1 MSWEV
6 GYRFPFSFWPQ
17 MIAVNP
23 LTFDPDA
30 ARGVAKCV
38 SNYWIGVRIQHKH
51 PHPCQDKLIKHLE
64 FPEFLSSLIFYLR
77 PTLFYYQK
85 RAKHQVFPW
94 GSVAINSASCK
105 SLLNSSQLLAVL
117 MVSCRRR
124 RAERRCKV
132 EFLAAASRSRG
143 CSAVQHSDH
152 KLKLDGTKKSKTN
165 TNEVRQ

>member
-1 MSWEV
+1 MCQQLLH
-6 GYRFPFSFWPQ
+6 R
-17 MIAVNP
+17 
-23 LTFDPDA
+23 
-30 ARGVAKCV
+30 
-38 SNYWIGVRIQHKH
+38 VRIQHKR

-105 SLLNSSQLLAVL
+105 SLLNSSQPLAAL

-124 RAERRCKV
+124 HAERRCKV
-132 EFLAAASRSRG
+132 EFQAAASCSHG

-152 KLKLDGTKKSKTN
+152 KLKWMAPRNLKLTQMRSGSNFLIVLKVK
-165 TNEVRQ
+165 EVVVLMRAK